1 VFNEGNVSVKFLKS
15 IFLLWLLKDE
25 LGAENQ
31 CAWTSVHNFKKVISL
46 LVHFNIGVYVMT
58 KLSQTIIKSEND
70 LVSVVMI
77 GYSGAVG
84 SEVLKTL
91 LSSPHL
97 TSRIT
102 LLGRKNIEI
111 KLDASVNLHL
121 IDIMKPELYAPYLKG
136 HTKAVCTLG
145 IGEPSKVPLSEFIR
159 VDKESVLL
167 FAKACKE
174 AGVEH
179 FELLGA
185 VSSSKDSS
193 NYYLR
198 VKGELIEELKELNF
212 LRLSVFQPSMILTPT
227 NRYGF
232 SQGLLLMIWPHLNFV
247 FQGALKKF
255 GGVRVEMLGAA
266 IAKNLFSN
274 GIGFELLNWN
284 DFVRL
289 NRDDV

>member
-1 VFNEGNVSVKFLKS
+1 M
-15 IFLLWLLKDE
+15 
-25 LGAENQ
+25 
-31 CAWTSVHNFKKVISL
+31 ISL
-46 LVHFNIGVYVMT
+46 LVHFNIGVLGLIN
-58 KLSQTIIKSEND
+58 LSQSIKKADDD
-70 LVSVVMI
+70 LISVVMM

-84 SEVLKTL
+84 GEVLKTL
-91 LSSPHL
+91 LSSSHL
-97 TSRIT
+97 ISKLT
-102 LLGRKNIEI
+102 LLGRKSIET
-111 KLDASVNLHL
+111 KLDASVNLYL
-121 IDIMKPELYAPYLKG
+121 IDIMKPELYAQYLKG
-136 HTKAVCTLG
+136 HTKAICTLG
-145 IGEPSKVPLSEFIR
+145 LGEPSKVPLSEFVR

-185 VSSSKDSS
+185 VSSSKDSN

-198 VKGELIEELKELNF
+198 VKGELIDELKELNF

-247 FQGALKKF
+247 LRGALMKF
-255 GGVRVEMLGAA
+255 RGVRVEMLGAA
-266 IAKNLFSN
+266 IAKNLFSK
-274 GIGFELLNWN
+274 GIGFELLNWS

-289 NRDDV
+289 NGDDI